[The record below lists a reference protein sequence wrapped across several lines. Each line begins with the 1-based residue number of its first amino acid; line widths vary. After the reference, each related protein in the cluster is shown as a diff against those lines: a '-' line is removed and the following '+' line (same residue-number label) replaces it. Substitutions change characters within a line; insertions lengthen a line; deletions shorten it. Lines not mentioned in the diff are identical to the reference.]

1 MEAAFWIPACAGMT
15 GRELSALLSDGT
27 RIECVT
33 FNVIPAQAGI
43 QKFLLFMNPITNYL
57 KEVEQTHKSGIA
69 REHAYRGF
77 FQNLLHQ
84 ILPEEIRATNEP
96 ARIS

>member
-1 MEAAFWIPACAGMT
+1 
-15 GRELSALLSDGT
+15 
-27 RIECVT
+27 
-33 FNVIPAQAGI
+33 
-43 QKFLLFMNPITNYL
+43 MNPITNYL

-84 ILPEEIRATNEP
+84 IYPKKFAQLTSRP
-96 ARIS
+96 ASPAAHQITF